1 MSEVPLSSQLQEEL
15 VRLQQLQQTYQVIT
29 TQRQQLEGERIEV
42 EKAFNE
48 LKKMDDEAIVYKS
61 IGTILVNSNR
71 RTLIEELTE
80 RKDLLEMRIKVLT
93 RQQERAEERL
103 KELQQK
109 VQQRLKNSS

>member
-1 MSEVPLSSQLQEEL
+1 LSEVPLSSQLQEEL

>member
-1 MSEVPLSSQLQEEL
+1 MSEVPLSSQLQEQL

-29 TQRQQLEGERIEV
+29 TQRQQLEGERFEV
-42 EKAFNE
+42 EKALTE
-48 LKKMDDEAIVYKS
+48 LKKMSDEVIVYKS

-80 RKDLLEMRIKVLT
+80 RKDLLDMRIKVLT

-109 VQQRLKNSS
+109 VQQRLKPSS